1 MNRRDFFKASL
12 ITTGSAA
19 LLSTPLARAFAA
31 TDYGLSSGLG
41 PQLQQV
47 ASLDWLCNA
56 IALTRDGRKF
66 LSLPRWP
73 TNEKTP
79 SVAELL
85 PDGTLKPFPG
95 GSWNEWQPGQSGED
109 AFVLINTVHI
119 FDDDTLWVVDQGDPK
134 LSSKA
139 QKVLQFDINTGKLL
153 KKITFDEQAL
163 PKGGNI
169 NDLRLDAKYAYFTD
183 SGLGA
188 IIYTDLQ
195 SGKSRRRLEDHPS
208 VKAKLER
215 PAMDDTGTVMQKEDG
230 SPKKINSDPIEL
242 SLDGQWL
249 YYQTLSG
256 PMYRVPTAS
265 LRDEKLSEEAL
276 GEKVEFVYDTPALSG
291 TAIDSKGN
299 IYMAEAQRPRVTML
313 TPAGDLKVIVED
325 DRIWGPDALFISHQR
340 ELYIPCPQTARL
352 AYNRGPG
359 GKDLV
364 QRPYKIYKLKLP
376 DYLGDREPVPPV
388 FNKT

>member
-12 ITTGSAA
+12 VTTASAT
-19 LLSTPLARAFAA
+19 LLGNPLAQAFAA
-31 TDYGLSSGLG
+31 TDYGLSAGLG
-41 PQLQQV
+41 PRLTEV
-47 ASLDWLCNA
+47 ASVKWLCNA
-56 IALTRDGRKF
+56 IAVTSTGHRFVG
-66 LSLPRWP
+66 LPRWP

-85 PDGTLKPFPG
+85 ADGTLKPFPG
-95 GSWNEWQPGQSGED
+95 GSWNEWQPGQPGDD
-109 AFVLINTVHI
+109 AFVKINTVHI

-134 LSSKA
+134 LSQNA
-139 QKVLQFDINTGKLL
+139 QKVLQFDTNTGKLL
-153 KKITFDEQAL
+153 KKITFDEKVL
-163 PKGGNI
+163 PKGGNV
-169 NDLRLDAKYAYFTD
+169 NDLRLDSSYAYFTD

-188 IIYTDLQ
+188 IIYTDLK
-195 SGKSRRRLEDHPS
+195 SGKSWRRLGNHPS

-215 PAMDDTGTVMQKEDG
+215 PAMDETGTVLQQDDG
-230 SPKKINSDPIEL
+230 SPKIVNSDPIEL
-242 SLDGQWL
+242 SPDGKWL

-265 LRDEKLSEEAL
+265 LRDEHLSEQAL
-276 GEKVEFVYDTPALSG
+276 GQQVEFVYDTPGLSG

-299 IYMAEAQRPRVTML
+299 IYMAEAQRPRIIML
-313 TPAGDLKVIVED
+313 TPDGDLKVILED

-364 QRPYKIYKLKLP
+364 QRPYKIYKVKLP
-376 DYLGDREPVPPV
+376 DNLGDREPVPPV
-388 FNKT
+388 SHKA

>member
-12 ITTGSAA
+12 LTTGSMA
-19 LLSTPLARAFAA
+19 LLGTNLAQAFAA
-31 TDYGLSSGLG
+31 TDYGLSKGLG
-41 PQLQQV
+41 SELKQV
-47 ASLDWLCNA
+47 ASLRWLSNA
-56 IALTRDGRKF
+56 IAVTSTGRNF
-66 LSLPRWP
+66 VGLPRWP

-95 GSWNEWQPGQSGED
+95 GSWNEWQPGQPGDD

-134 LSSKA
+134 LDRKA
-139 QKVLQFDINTGKLL
+139 QKILQFDTKTGKLL
-153 KKITFDEQAL
+153 KKITFDEHVL

-169 NDLRLDAKYAYFTD
+169 NDLRLDSKYAYFTD
-183 SGLGA
+183 SGLGG
-188 IIYTDLQ
+188 IIYTDLE
-195 SGKSRRRLEDHPS
+195 SGKSWRRLGNHPS
-208 VKAKLER
+208 IKAKLER
-215 PAMDDTGTVMQKEDG
+215 PAMDETGTVLQKDDG
-230 SPKKINSDPIEL
+230 SPKVVNSDPIEL
-242 SLDGQWL
+242 SPDGKWL

-265 LRDEKLSEEAL
+265 LRDEKLSEQAL
-276 GEKVEFVYDTPALSG
+276 GQQVEFVYDTPALSG
-291 TAIDSKGN
+291 TAIDNKGN
-299 IYMAEAQRPRVTML
+299 IYMAEAQRPRVIML
-313 TPAGDLKVIVED
+313 TPDGDLKVIVED

-364 QRPYKIYKLKLP
+364 QRPYKIYKVKLP
-376 DYLGDREPVPPV
+376 DYAGDREPVPPV
-388 FNKT
+388 SHKA